1 MSKLL
6 GSYVSNKR
14 RQAQDYL
21 ESWQSTVYSM
31 VVFSATMVVIFWA
44 SVFLYTSF
52 YFTFMPQES
61 ITWPIHFQFRS
72 CEKEP
77 GICSNPSAVIPVL
90 DPMRGS
96 LLVRGQKYRVV
107 VDLEMPE
114 SPVNQRIGNAG
125 VSLRPGMFLLNMEMK
140 NQGGETLRQS
150 SRSAMLRY
158 KSELLHIISTTVFA
172 PLLLYGLQEEKQV
185 VTVELFSQYEEDP
198 LLPLSEVHI
207 ELASRHV
214 ELYAAQMR
222 IHATFSGL
230 RYFMYNYPLSA
241 AAVGVGI
248 CMVFL
253 SAVVILSWYQFS
265 GPTLS
270 PVQAS
275 RGMVSFPNGSAPIIS
290 THIASPPVK
299 KVVEDK
305 DKDDGGSGGGGG
317 GGGAPS
323 SRVLK
328 IEPDEKSAKGEDK
341 KVPSDSQSNQM
352 SQDSPAGEKPGDR
365 EDFEIVSSSR
375 PQGVTLKEEEE
386 EEGFPGPKRSTSSE
400 EESVVRQRVQT
411 IS

>member
-1 MSKLL
+1 MSKVL
-6 GSYVSNKR
+6 GGYISNKR

-61 ITWPIHFQFRS
+61 ITWPIHFQFKS
-72 CEKEP
+72 CENEP
-77 GICSNPSAVIPVL
+77 GICSNPNAVIPVL

-114 SPVNQRIGNAG
+114 SPVNQRIG
-125 VSLRPGMFLLNMEMK
+125 MFLLNMEMK
-140 NQGGETLRQS
+140 NQGGGTLRQS
-150 SRSAMLRY
+150 SRSAMMRY
-158 KSELLHIISTTVFA
+158 KSELLHFISTTVFA

-198 LLPLSEVHI
+198 LLPLSEVYI

-230 RYFMYNYPLSA
+230 RYFMFHYPLI
-241 AAVGVGI
+241 AAVVGIGI

-265 GPTLS
+265 GPTFS
-270 PVQAS
+270 PVQPS
-275 RGMVSFPNGSAPIIS
+275 RGMVSFPNGSASAIG
-290 THIASPPVK
+290 THVTSPATK
-299 KVVEDK
+299 MVVEDE
-305 DKDDGGSGGGGG
+305 DKDDGGG

-323 SRVLK
+323 SRVSQV
-328 IEPDEKSAKGEDK
+328 EPEENSAKGEDT
-341 KVPSDSQSNQM
+341 KVPSDSQDSEM
-352 SQDSPAGEKPGDR
+352 SQDSPVGEKASDR
-365 EDFEIVSSSR
+365 EDFEIVNSSK

-386 EEGFPGPKRSTSSE
+386 EEE
-400 EESVVRQRVQT
+400 EEAFPSP
-411 IS
+411 

>member
-1 MSKLL
+1 MSKVL
-6 GSYVSNKR
+6 GNYVSNKK

-61 ITWPIHFQFRS
+61 VTWPIHFQFKS
-72 CEKEP
+72 CENEP

-96 LLVRGQKYRVV
+96 LLMRGQKYRVV

-114 SPVNQRIGNAG
+114 SPVNQRI
-125 VSLRPGMFLLNMEMK
+125 GMFLLNMEMK

-230 RYFMYNYPLSA
+230 RYFMFNYPLSA
-241 AAVGVGI
+241 AVVGIGI

-270 PVQAS
+270 PVQAT
-275 RGMVSFPNGSAPIIS
+275 RGMASFPNGSAPAIG
-290 THIASPPVK
+290 THSVSPPAK
-299 KVVEDK
+299 KVVDDEDK
-305 DKDDGGSGGGGG
+305 DGGGSGGGGS
-317 GGGAPS
+317 GAS
-323 SRVLK
+323 SSKVHEV
-328 IEPDEKSAKGEDK
+328 EPEKTAKGDDK
-341 KVPSDSQSNQM
+341 RVPSDSRGSDV
-352 SQDSPAGEKPGDR
+352 SQDSAAGEKAGDR
-365 EDFEIVSSSR
+365 EDFEIVSSSK
-375 PQGVTLKEEEE
+375 PQGVMLKEEEE
-386 EEGFPGPKRSTSSE
+386 EEEEAVPNPRRTTSSE